1 MGKIKKFFF
10 SALFEEI
17 KIPENS
23 SLLIIKWLLRKIP
36 KIYSII
42 WAYVWFS
49 VIYLLLILATIES
62 FVFMIHMPIQER
74 KD

>member
-23 SLLIIKWLLRKIP
+23 SLLIIKWLLQKIP